1 MRSKRTLLILAFIII
16 LLFAFTGCISDEGNS
31 ASPVTT
37 SKSPLPDS
45 QPETDILPNG
55 SISYFETTLKQIYSE
70 VNPSVVHI
78 RVVKKSTESYVFP
91 DLPEFEFEFPEE
103 RREYY
108 TEAQGSGFVWDSK
121 GHIVTNNH
129 VVSDADTIYVT
140 FYDGTIIE
148 GEVVGKDPD
157 SDLAV
162 LKVVSGREKL
172 EPVQMGVSS
181 QVEVGQL
188 AVSIGNPFGLEGSMT
203 VGFVSAIG
211 RLLPVD
217 SGATQSGRYNIP
229 DVIQTDASINPGNSG
244 GVLVDSGGRVIG
256 VPSAI
261 ISPVGVSAGI
271 GFAIPSNI
279 VSMVVPEL
287 IETSHYE
294 HPWLGISGRWLTP
307 EIADAMDLPADQ
319 RGALVV
325 DVIPDSPADKAGIQ
339 GSDRTVTIRGVD
351 VRVGGDLIVA
361 IDNEA
366 VTDMGDIIAY
376 LSRSTEVGQKV
387 ELTVIRGG
395 EEKTLEVELGARP
408 SSGDQANETG
418 DTGGTAWLGITGM
431 ALTPDIAEAMNLSAD
446 QEGVLVVEVV
456 NGSPAD
462 VAGLRGSYKPVT
474 VNGRQILIGGDVIT
488 SINDSEVN
496 DIKTLKSLIQRK
508 SPGGEVTLKLLRNG
522 EEIQSEVSLGEIP

>member
-1 MRSKRTLLILAFIII
+1 MRRKRALPILVFII
-16 LLFAFTGCISDEGNS
+16 LVLAFTGCISDDGNGV
-31 ASPVTT
+31 SPVTT
-37 SKSPLPDS
+37 SGSPPPDS

-78 RVVKKSTESYVFP
+78 TVVKESAASSVF
-91 DLPEFEFEFPEE
+91 PEFEFKFPEE
-103 RREYY
+103 QPEYY

-121 GHIVTNNH
+121 GHIVTNDH
-129 VVSDADTIYVT
+129 VVSGAETIYVT
-140 FYDGTIIE
+140 LSDGTIIE
-148 GEVVGKDPD
+148 GEVVGQDPD

-172 EPVQMGVSS
+172 EPVQMADSS

-244 GVLVDSGGRVIG
+244 GVLVDSGGWVIG

-261 ISPVGVSAGI
+261 ISPAGVSVGI

-279 VSMVVPEL
+279 VSRVIPQL
-287 IETSHYE
+287 IETGRYE
-294 HPWLGISGRWLTP
+294 HPWLGISGRLLTP
-307 EIADAMDLPADQ
+307 EIADVMDLPADQ

-325 DVIPDSPADKAGIQ
+325 DFIPDGPADKAGIQ
-339 GSDRTVTIRGVD
+339 GSDRTVTIRGVN
-351 VRVGGDLIVA
+351 VRVGGDVIVA

-376 LSRSTEVGQKV
+376 LSRSTEAGQKV
-387 ELTVIRGG
+387 GLTVIRGG
-395 EEKTLEVELGARP
+395 EEKTLEVELGVRP
-408 SSGDQANETG
+408 SSGDQTDETG

-431 ALTPDIAEAMNLSAD
+431 TLTPDIAEAMNLSAD

-462 VAGLRGSYKPVT
+462 AAGLQGSYKPVT
-474 VNGRQILIGGDVIT
+474 VDGRQILIGGDVIT

-496 DIKTLKSLIQRK
+496 DIKTLTSLIQRK
-508 SPGGEVTLKLLRNG
+508 SPGDEVTLKLLRNG
-522 EEIQSEVSLGEIP
+522 EEVRSEVRLGELP